1 MFPVVPFPKTYIEC
15 TDFVPFSMYMGALVT
30 GYATSFFIP
39 TIINQMGYT
48 AEESQL
54 RAIPIF
60 VAAAA
65 SCLIVAVSAD
75 KLKHRYGF
83 IIGGCLLGIVGYAI
97 LLNLKDVSVGVR
109 YMAAFFITMGGFIAQ
124 PVTLAWLSNQMG
136 GHYKR
141 SIGSA
146 IQIGFGNLGGIVA
159 SNIFLK
165 KEEPYYPV
173 GFGTAL
179 GFLGLTMITSTIFYI
194 GLQWEN
200 KKRDRGERDYRY
212 QEEVSEL
219 TNMGDDHPR
228 FRYTY

>member
-1 MFPVVPFPKTYIEC
+1 
-15 TDFVPFSMYMGALVT
+15 MGALVT
-30 GYATSFFIP
+30 GYSTAFFIP
-39 TIINQMGYT
+39 TIINQMHYT
-48 AEESQL
+48 AEQSQL

-60 VAAAA
+60 VVAAA
-65 SCLIVAVSAD
+65 SCLGVAVAAD
-75 KLKHRYGF
+75 RFKHRYSF
-83 IIGGCLLGIVGYAI
+83 IIGGCLLGIVGYSI
-97 LLNLKDVSVGVR
+97 LLNLEDVSISTR
-109 YMAAFFITMGGFIAQ
+109 YMAAFFITMGGYIAQ
-124 PVTLAWLSNQMG
+124 PITLAWLSNQMG

-146 IQIGFGNLGGIVA
+146 VQIGFGNLGGIVA

-165 KEEPYYPV
+165 KEQPRYPV

-179 GFLGLTMITSTIFYI
+179 GFLALTIIASTVFYVGLR
-194 GLQWEN
+194 LEN
-200 KKRDRGERDYRY
+200 KKRDSGGRDYRY

>member
-1 MFPVVPFPKTYIEC
+1 
-15 TDFVPFSMYMGALVT
+15 MYMGALTT

-48 AEESQL
+48 AAQSQL

-60 VAAAA
+60 V
-65 SCLIVAVSAD
+65 VATATALMVAFGTD
-75 KLKHRYGF
+75 RLKHRYGF
-83 IIGGCLLGIVGYAI
+83 IVAGSLVGIVGYAI
-97 LLNLKDVSVGVR
+97 LLNLSRVNVEVR
-109 YMAAFFITMGGFIAQ
+109 YFAAFLITIGGYMAQ
-124 PVTLAWLSNQMG
+124 PVTLAWLANQMG

-141 SIGSA
+141 SMGSA

-165 KEEPYYPV
+165 REAPEYTT

-179 GFLGLTMITSTIFYI
+179 GFLAMTIVMATIFYV
-194 GLQWEN
+194 GLIWEN

-212 QEEVSEL
+212 EEGEEEL
-219 TNMGDDHPR
+219 NNMGDDHPR
-228 FRYTY
+228 FRFSY